1 MAQNKTTLILNN
13 LAELTFPL
21 TSSRHIQIQGKRKR
35 IKIQIFKN
43 SQPRNLAKQKVN
55 LVNQLLYSFSLFRS
69 QVIHRD
75 NCAIA
80 FPRPA
85 LKDRS

>member
-13 LAELTFPL
+13 LAELTFPIK
-21 TSSRHIQIQGKRKR
+21 SSRHIQIQGKQKG

-43 SQPRNLAKQKVN
+43 SQRRNRAKQKSD
-55 LVNQLLYSFSLFRS
+55 LINQLLTSFTFFRLK
-69 QVIHRD
+69 VIHRD
-75 NCAIA
+75 NCATA
-80 FPRPA
+80 FPRST